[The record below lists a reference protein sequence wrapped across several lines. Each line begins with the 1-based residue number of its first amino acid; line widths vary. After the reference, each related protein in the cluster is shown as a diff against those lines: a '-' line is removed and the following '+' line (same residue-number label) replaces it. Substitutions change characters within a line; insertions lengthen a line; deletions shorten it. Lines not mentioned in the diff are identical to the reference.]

1 MTDDRIV
8 NGGAQPED
16 DDPHFTFRPERLDE
30 MIGQDDVR
38 DQLAVFIQAARERKE
53 ALEHALLVGPK
64 GLGKTTLGSVIAN
77 ELGVGFKRTGGQVL
91 ERLELSQ
98 ILTSLEPGDVLFID
112 EIHRVNIRV
121 QEILYPAM
129 EDFTIDLVIGQG
141 GPGARA
147 VHVPLPKFT
156 LIGATTK
163 EGLISGP
170 LRDRFGVHVR
180 LNFYAPED
188 LGKIIDRDAGFL
200 KVEVEPE
207 GREEISRRARG
218 TPRIAKRYLRRIR
231 DYALVRGEGVVT
243 RDIAAGTLDMLGV
256 DPLGLDEMDRRI
268 MQAIVD
274 RGGFAG
280 LNTIA
285 AAVSEDERT
294 IEDTY
299 EPYLIQIGFLSRT
312 SRGRSLTA
320 KAYRHI
326 GLAPPP
332 VEPQDSLF

>member
-1 MTDDRIV
+1 MIDRIV
-8 NGGAQPED
+8 NPAMQAED
-16 DDPHFTFRPERLDE
+16 EGQHFTFRPERLDE
-30 MIGQDDVR
+30 MIGQDDIR
-38 DQLAVFIQAARERKE
+38 DQLSVFIEAARERKE
-53 ALEHALLVGPK
+53 PLEHALLVGPK
-64 GLGKTTLGSVIAN
+64 GLGKTTLATVIAN
-77 ELGVGFKRTGGQVL
+77 ELDVGFKRTGGQVL

-180 LNFYAPED
+180 MNFYAPED
-188 LGKIIDRDAGFL
+188 LGKIIDRDGSFL
-200 KVEVEPE
+200 KVDIEPA
-207 GREEISRRARG
+207 GRDEIARRARG
-218 TPRIAKRYLRRIR
+218 TPRIAKRYLRRIC
-231 DYALVRGEGVVT
+231 DYALVRGDGVVT
-243 RDIAAGTLDMLGV
+243 LDIAEKTLDMLGV

-268 MQAIVD
+268 MHAIID

-294 IEDTY
+294 IEETY

-320 KAYRHI
+320 RAYRHI
-326 GLAPPP
+326 GIEPPP
-332 VEPQDSLF
+332 EEDLNSLF

>member
-1 MTDDRIV
+1 MIDRIV
-8 NGGAQPED
+8 NPAMQPED
-16 DDPHFTFRPERLDE
+16 EGQHFTFRPERLDE
-30 MIGQDDVR
+30 MIGQDDIR
-38 DQLAVFIQAARERKE
+38 DQLSVFIEAARERKE
-53 ALEHALLVGPK
+53 PLEHALLVGPK
-64 GLGKTTLGSVIAN
+64 GLGKTTLATVIAN
-77 ELGVGFKRTGGQVL
+77 ELDVGFKRTGGQVL

-180 LNFYAPED
+180 MNFYAPED
-188 LGKIIDRDAGFL
+188 LGTIIDRDGSFL
-200 KVEVEPE
+200 KVDIEPA
-207 GREEISRRARG
+207 GRDEIARRARG
-218 TPRIAKRYLRRIR
+218 TPRIAKRYLRRIC
-231 DYALVRGEGVVT
+231 DYALVRGDGVVT
-243 RDIAAGTLDMLGV
+243 LDIAEKTLDMLGV

-268 MQAIVD
+268 MHAIID

-294 IEDTY
+294 IEETY

-320 KAYRHI
+320 RAYRLI
-326 GLAPPP
+326 GIEPPP
-332 VEPQDSLF
+332 EEELNSLL